1 MAALD
6 QSKAFLGVGWRFA
19 PCVTPDGRVA
29 LAVYEE
35 DIREAILII
44 LGTGLGER
52 VMRPDF
58 GAGLNDF
65 VFEPLS
71 STTLHLVRTRVQE
84 ALVKW
89 EPRIDV
95 LDVEVSADTTEHNK
109 LLISVTYRVRATNTQ
124 FNLVYPFY
132 LEEGSAG

>member
-1 MAALD
+1 
-6 QSKAFLGVGWRFA
+6 
-19 PCVTPDGRVA
+19 VTPDGRIA
-29 LAVYEE
+29 LAQFEE
-35 DIREAILII
+35 DIREAIRII
-44 LGTGLGER
+44 LGTDRGER

-58 GAGLNDF
+58 GAGLNEF
-65 VFEPLS
+65 VFEPLN
-71 STTLHLVRTRVQE
+71 STTIHLVKTRVQE

-95 LDVEVSADTTEHNK
+95 LDVSVSADALEHNK
-109 LLISVTYRVRATNTQ
+109 LLIAVTYRVRATNTQ

>member
-1 MAALD
+1 MSAAD
-6 QSKAFLGVGWRFA
+6 PKAFLGVGWQFS
-19 PCVTPDGRVA
+19 PCVAPDGRIA
-29 LAVYEE
+29 LARYEE
-35 DIREAILII
+35 DIRQAILII
-44 LGTGLGER
+44 LGTDLGER

-65 VFEPLS
+65 VFEGVNA
-71 STTLHLVRTRVQE
+71 TTMHLLQTRVQE
-84 ALVKW
+84 ALVQW

-95 LDVEVSADTTEHNK
+95 VDVSVTGDPNEHNK
-109 LLISVTYRVRATNTQ
+109 LLIALTYRVRATNTQ